1 MTKEQIYE
9 LIKLLLKEQVFF
21 SFNPYI
27 LEFFLYDYF
36 FDIKVYNNNLSDAIK
51 KFVIETD
58 GKYSNNFVKK
68 LFKIAGMK
76 EKYYEN

>member
-1 MTKEQIYE
+1 MTKEQLYE

-21 SFNPYI
+21 SFDPYK
-27 LEFFLYDYF
+27 LEFVLYDNT
-36 FDIKVYNNNLSDAIK
+36 FDIKVYDKNLSDAIK

-68 LFKIAGMK
+68 LFKIACMQ

>member
-21 SFNPYI
+21 SFNPYK
-27 LEFFLYDYF
+27 LEFVLYDDT
-36 FDIKVYNNNLSDAIK
+36 FDIKVYDKNLSDAIK

-68 LFKIAGMK
+68 LFKIAGMQ

>member
-21 SFNPYI
+21 SFDPYK
-27 LEFFLYDYF
+27 LECVLYDDT
-36 FDIKVYNNNLSDAIK
+36 FDIKVYDKNLSDAIK

-68 LFKIAGMK
+68 LFKIAGM
-76 EKYYEN
+76 